1 MKVKYTLSEQAQ
13 LCVISL
19 FQKGLVTMKDMSE
32 ILTNLE
38 FKFDG
43 DGKLEVLNPE
53 TCQLTDE
60 DLEEAE
66 LMFTKQE
73 KVLA

>member
-1 MKVKYTLSEQAQ
+1 
-13 LCVISL
+13 
-19 FQKGLVTMKDMSE
+19 MKDMSE